1 LRAGPSAPS
10 PWTRSSRTSRSWSP
24 APPRIRRSVR
34 CRSTWRARRM
44 RSEVTSMRP
53 GGWARSG
60 WRWLARCW
68 AESRPVRRCV
78 VATGDA
84 GRRSCGRLGCAARGY
99 DQLMSYGDVAHA
111 STQAVNRAVS
121 SYLLGR
127 FDDARRYA
135 DACREMSASD
145 DAINQYS
152 WRSVEAKLL
161 AREGR
166 TEDAIRLIQEA
177 IGLA

>member
-1 LRAGPSAPS
+1 
-10 PWTRSSRTSRSWSP
+10 
-24 APPRIRRSVR
+24 
-34 CRSTWRARRM
+34 
-44 RSEVTSMRP
+44 
-53 GGWARSG
+53 
-60 WRWLARCW
+60 
-68 AESRPVRRCV
+68 
-78 VATGDA
+78 
-84 GRRSCGRLGCAARGY
+84 
-99 DQLMSYGDVAHA
+99 MSYGDVAHA

-177 IGLA
+177 IGLAETTDEFLGRWQLCRDRADVALAAGDPPEARAALQQAVGLAERKGAVVLVDRARRRLAGL